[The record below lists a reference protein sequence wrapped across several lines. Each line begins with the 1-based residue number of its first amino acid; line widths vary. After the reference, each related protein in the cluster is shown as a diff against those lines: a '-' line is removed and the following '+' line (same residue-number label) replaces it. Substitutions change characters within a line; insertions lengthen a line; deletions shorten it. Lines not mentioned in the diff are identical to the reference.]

1 MGVDVMESAKGTQAY
16 QINDVATSTQVRL
29 ILMMY
34 DGAIRFINMAMEAM
48 DRNDIARKGKYIQK
62 SRDVI
67 NELMVALDTDR
78 GGEVTRNLERLYQFA
93 LRQLTLAN
101 IKNDREALG
110 SVLRVLT
117 PLREGW
123 EQAFPTTDNQAEN
136 SGDAPPPTRF
146 AARC

>member
-1 MGVDVMESAKGTQAY
+1 MGSAKGTQAY
-16 QINDVATSTQVRL
+16 QSNEVGTSTQGKL

-34 DGAIRFINMAMEAM
+34 DGAIRFVHMAMDAL
-48 DRNDIARKGKYIQK
+48 DQNDIARKGTYIQK
-62 SRDVI
+62 SRDII

-78 GGEVTRNLERLYQFA
+78 GGEVTRNLERLYQFV

-101 IKNDREALG
+101 IKNDKQALNT
-110 SVLRVLT
+110 VLRVLT

-123 EQAFPTTDNQAEN
+123 GQVFNPPADDNADN
-136 SGDAPPPTRF
+136 GGDSPSSTRF

>member
-1 MGVDVMESAKGTQAY
+1 MASAKGTQAY
-16 QINDVATSTQVRL
+16 QSNEVGTSTQGKL

-34 DGAIRFINMAMEAM
+34 DGAIRFVHMAMDAL
-48 DRNDIARKGKYIQK
+48 DQNDIARKGTYIQK
-62 SRDVI
+62 SRDII

-78 GGEVTRNLERLYQFA
+78 GGEVTRNLERLYQFV

-101 IKNDREALG
+101 IKNDKQALNA
-110 SVLRVLT
+110 VLRVLT

-123 EQAFPTTDNQAEN
+123 DQVFNPPAGDNADN
-136 SGDAPPPTRF
+136 GGDSPSSTRF